1 MMLRM
6 STAVEKAG
14 AVPVHVLI
22 LLLGCPMACLPKWR
36 ILLHLASVFLV
47 TLLFSCSGG
56 GSHPP
61 PPYEGSLRVYNGG
74 NLEMWHLHV
83 TPSVSAT
90 WGVDQLA
97 PSYLM
102 PGDSLTLTHM
112 YPETYDVEA
121 SFSDGSFDRVY
132 DVSVYDGQT
141 TVLTMMNTGTGS
153 VAVFNNSGLTI
164 SGIYLTLSTSST
176 WGPNQTALPLNDLGT
191 LTLTGISPGTYDLKV
206 VFSTPVPSVTI
217 PAFTVTSGVVTTLQ
231 VN

>member
-1 MMLRM
+1 MMHYV
-6 STAVEKAG
+6 SAAVEEAG
-14 AVPVHVLI
+14 AISVRVLI
-22 LLLGCPMACLPKWR
+22 LLLGCLMAYFPKWR

-47 TLLFSCSGG
+47 TLLLSCSGG
-56 GSHPP
+56 GGNP

-74 NLEMWHLHV
+74 SLEMWHLHV

-97 PSYLM
+97 PSYLV

-141 TVLTMMNTGTGS
+141 TLLTMMNTGTGS

-164 SGIYLTLSTSST
+164 NGIYLTLSTSST
-176 WGPNQTALPLNDLGT
+176 WGPNQATLPLYDQGT
-191 LTLTGISPGTYDLKV
+191 LTLTGVSPGNYDLKV
-206 VFSTPVPSVTI
+206 VFSTGASVTL
-217 PAFTVTSGVVTTLQ
+217 PAFDVTSGVVTTLQ